1 MLKDKNIYVIPCL
14 GFLSVILVGWIVL
27 MLPICNNG
35 NVTPFD
41 ALFTAVSATCVNGL
55 TTVNLSTE
63 YSFLGQLA
71 IAIITEIG
79 AIGFVTFI
87 SFILS
92 FKKKRMSLSET
103 LLLGS
108 ALNDNNY
115 GKLKQ
120 RLKEVIK
127 YTIVIQIIGAILLA
141 VDFIPRFGIKN
152 GIWYSIFHSITAFC
166 NAGFDLLGKT
176 DHLYPSLTSYVG
188 NPLVNLT
195 IMGLIVTGGIGFL
208 TWDDIYTKKYHFRQY
223 CMQSKVILL
232 TSLFLIFVPAAFF
245 FFRDFAGMPV
255 KERTLC
261 ALFQS
266 VTTRTAGF
274 NTADLSGMTGASQ
287 AIMIVLM
294 MIGGAPGSTAGGM
307 KITTFAV
314 LTANASA
321 TFRQRED
328 TQMFGRRVGQE
339 VLKNASTI
347 LMMYLFLV
355 LMGGM
360 VISVAENLPISEC
373 LFETA
378 SAVGTVG
385 LTLGITP
392 QLGVLS
398 KGILIAL
405 MFLGR
410 VGGLTLVY
418 AAMPGRK
425 SAHAK
430 MPLEKINVG
439 EEEMI

>member
-166 NAGFDLLGKT
+166 NAGFDIIGDTSLEIFAKNIYVNIVFIILMFLGSIGYFVIEDIIGAIKKKRFIHISFHTKIVLTASLIIYLVSIMLLKIAE
-176 DHLYPSLTSYVG
+176 P
-188 NPLVNLT
+188 NLT
-195 IMGLIVTGGIGFL
+195 WLEAVFT
-208 TWDDIYTKKYHFRQY
+208 
-223 CMQSKVILL
+223 
-232 TSLFLIFVPAAFF
+232 
-245 FFRDFAGMPV
+245 
-255 KERTLC
+255 
-261 ALFQS
+261 S
-266 VTTRTAGF
+266 VTARTTGFSTINMAGTLPITKLIISF
-274 NTADLSGMTGASQ
+274 L
-287 AIMIVLM
+287 MI
-294 MIGGAPGSTAGGM
+294 IGGAPGSTSGGIRITSIAILALTVRATLRNKKNVVVYYK
-307 KITTFAV
+307 KIDLQTIRQAITNIVICAMLV
-314 LTANASA
+314 LISMFIMEKVQIMRLDNNLFMCASA
-321 TFRQRED
+321 FSATGLSVTNVAKMNF
-328 TQMFGRRVGQE
+328 
-339 VLKNASTI
+339 ASKVI
-347 LMMYLFLV
+347 L
-355 LMGGM
+355 
-360 VISVAENLPISEC
+360 E
-373 LFETA
+373 
-378 SAVGTVG
+378 
-385 LTLGITP
+385 
-392 QLGVLS
+392 
-398 KGILIAL
+398 AL
-405 MFLGR
+405 MYIGR
-410 VGGLTLVY
+410 VGPISILSILIFKKKENQNIEYV
-418 AAMPGRK
+418 
-425 SAHAK
+425 S
-430 MPLEKINVG
+430 
-439 EEEMI
+439 

>member
-166 NAGFDLLGKT
+166 NAGFDIIGDTSLEIFAKNIYVNIVFIILMFLGSIGYFVIEDIIGAIKKKRFIHISFHTKIVLTASLIIYLVSIMLLKIAE
-176 DHLYPSLTSYVG
+176 P
-188 NPLVNLT
+188 NLT
-195 IMGLIVTGGIGFL
+195 WLEAVFT
-208 TWDDIYTKKYHFRQY
+208 
-223 CMQSKVILL
+223 
-232 TSLFLIFVPAAFF
+232 
-245 FFRDFAGMPV
+245 
-255 KERTLC
+255 
-261 ALFQS
+261 S
-266 VTTRTAGF
+266 VTARTTGF
-274 NTADLSGMTGASQ
+274 STINMAETLPITKLIISFL
-287 AIMIVLM
+287 MI
-294 MIGGAPGSTAGGM
+294 IGGAPGSTSGGIRITSIAILALTVRATLRNKKNVVVYYK
-307 KITTFAV
+307 KIDLQTIRQAITNIVICAMLV
-314 LTANASA
+314 LISMFIMEKVQIMRLDNNLFMCASA
-321 TFRQRED
+321 FSATGLSVTNVAKMNF
-328 TQMFGRRVGQE
+328 
-339 VLKNASTI
+339 ASKVI
-347 LMMYLFLV
+347 L
-355 LMGGM
+355 
-360 VISVAENLPISEC
+360 E
-373 LFETA
+373 
-378 SAVGTVG
+378 
-385 LTLGITP
+385 
-392 QLGVLS
+392 
-398 KGILIAL
+398 AL
-405 MFLGR
+405 MYIGR
-410 VGGLTLVY
+410 VGPISILSILIFKKKENQNIEYVSG
-418 AAMPGRK
+418 
-425 SAHAK
+425 
-430 MPLEKINVG
+430 NV
-439 EEEMI
+439 ML

>member
-55 TTVNLSTE
+55 TTVNLGVD

-103 LLLGS
+103 LLLSS

-166 NAGFDLLGKT
+166 NAGFDIIGDTSLEIFAKNIYVNIVFIILMFLGSIGYFVIEDIIGAIKKKRFIHISFHTKIVLTASLIIYLVSIMLLKIAE
-176 DHLYPSLTSYVG
+176 P
-188 NPLVNLT
+188 NLT
-195 IMGLIVTGGIGFL
+195 WLEAVFT
-208 TWDDIYTKKYHFRQY
+208 
-223 CMQSKVILL
+223 
-232 TSLFLIFVPAAFF
+232 
-245 FFRDFAGMPV
+245 
-255 KERTLC
+255 
-261 ALFQS
+261 S
-266 VTTRTAGF
+266 VTARTTGFSTINMAGTLPITKLIISF
-274 NTADLSGMTGASQ
+274 L
-287 AIMIVLM
+287 MI
-294 MIGGAPGSTAGGM
+294 IGGAPGSTSGGIRITSIAILALTVRATLRNKKDVIVYYK
-307 KITTFAV
+307 KIDLQTIRQAITNIVICLV
-314 LTANASA
+314 LVLISMFIMEKVQIMRLDNNLFMCASA
-321 TFRQRED
+321 FSATGLSVTNVANMNF
-328 TQMFGRRVGQE
+328 TSKV
-339 VLKNASTI
+339 I
-347 LMMYLFLV
+347 L
-355 LMGGM
+355 
-360 VISVAENLPISEC
+360 E
-373 LFETA
+373 
-378 SAVGTVG
+378 
-385 LTLGITP
+385 
-392 QLGVLS
+392 
-398 KGILIAL
+398 AL
-405 MFLGR
+405 MYIGR
-410 VGGLTLVY
+410 VGPISILSILIFKKKENQNIEYVSG
-418 AAMPGRK
+418 
-425 SAHAK
+425 
-430 MPLEKINVG
+430 NV
-439 EEEMI
+439 ML

>member
-120 RLKEVIK
+120 RLNEVIK

-166 NAGFDLLGKT
+166 NAGFDIIGDTSLEIFAKNIYLNIVFIILMFLGSIGYFVIEDIIGAIKKKRFIHISFHTKIVLTASLIIYLVSIMLLKIAE
-176 DHLYPSLTSYVG
+176 P
-188 NPLVNLT
+188 NLT
-195 IMGLIVTGGIGFL
+195 WLEAVFT
-208 TWDDIYTKKYHFRQY
+208 
-223 CMQSKVILL
+223 
-232 TSLFLIFVPAAFF
+232 
-245 FFRDFAGMPV
+245 
-255 KERTLC
+255 
-261 ALFQS
+261 S
-266 VTTRTAGF
+266 VTARTTGFSTINMAGTLPITKLIISF
-274 NTADLSGMTGASQ
+274 L
-287 AIMIVLM
+287 MI
-294 MIGGAPGSTAGGM
+294 IGGAPGSTSGGIRITSIAILALTVRATLRNKKNVVVYYK
-307 KITTFAV
+307 KIDLQTIRQAITNIFICAMLV
-314 LTANASA
+314 LISMFIMEKVQIMRLDNNLFMCASA
-321 TFRQRED
+321 FSATGLSVTNVAKMNF
-328 TQMFGRRVGQE
+328 
-339 VLKNASTI
+339 ASKVI
-347 LMMYLFLV
+347 L
-355 LMGGM
+355 
-360 VISVAENLPISEC
+360 E
-373 LFETA
+373 
-378 SAVGTVG
+378 
-385 LTLGITP
+385 
-392 QLGVLS
+392 
-398 KGILIAL
+398 AL
-405 MFLGR
+405 MYIGR
-410 VGGLTLVY
+410 VGPISILSILIFKKKENQNIEYVSG
-418 AAMPGRK
+418 
-425 SAHAK
+425 
-430 MPLEKINVG
+430 NV
-439 EEEMI
+439 ML

>member
-152 GIWYSIFHSITAFC
+152 GIWYSIFHSIKAFC
-166 NAGFDLLGKT
+166 NAGFDIIGDTSLEIFAKNIYVNIVFIILMFLGSIGYFVIEDIIGAIKKKRFIHISFHTKIVLTASLIIYLVSIMLLKIAE
-176 DHLYPSLTSYVG
+176 P
-188 NPLVNLT
+188 NLT
-195 IMGLIVTGGIGFL
+195 WLEAVFT
-208 TWDDIYTKKYHFRQY
+208 
-223 CMQSKVILL
+223 
-232 TSLFLIFVPAAFF
+232 
-245 FFRDFAGMPV
+245 
-255 KERTLC
+255 
-261 ALFQS
+261 S
-266 VTTRTAGF
+266 VTARTTGFSTINMAGTLPITKLIISF
-274 NTADLSGMTGASQ
+274 L
-287 AIMIVLM
+287 MI
-294 MIGGAPGSTAGGM
+294 IGGAPGSTSGGIRITSIAILALTVRATLRNKKNVVVYYK
-307 KITTFAV
+307 KIDLQTIRQAITNIVICAMLV
-314 LTANASA
+314 LISMFIMEKVQIMRLDNNLFMCASA
-321 TFRQRED
+321 FSATGLSVTNVAKMNF
-328 TQMFGRRVGQE
+328 
-339 VLKNASTI
+339 ASKVI
-347 LMMYLFLV
+347 L
-355 LMGGM
+355 
-360 VISVAENLPISEC
+360 E
-373 LFETA
+373 
-378 SAVGTVG
+378 
-385 LTLGITP
+385 
-392 QLGVLS
+392 
-398 KGILIAL
+398 AL
-405 MFLGR
+405 MYIGR
-410 VGGLTLVY
+410 VGPISILSILIFKKKENQNIEYVSG
-418 AAMPGRK
+418 
-425 SAHAK
+425 
-430 MPLEKINVG
+430 NV
-439 EEEMI
+439 ML

>member
-166 NAGFDLLGKT
+166 NAGFDIIGDTSLEIFAKNIYVNIVFIILMFLGSIGYFVIEDIIGAIKKKRFIHISFHTKIVLTASLIIYLVSIMLLKIAE
-176 DHLYPSLTSYVG
+176 P
-188 NPLVNLT
+188 NLT
-195 IMGLIVTGGIGFL
+195 WLEAVFT
-208 TWDDIYTKKYHFRQY
+208 
-223 CMQSKVILL
+223 
-232 TSLFLIFVPAAFF
+232 
-245 FFRDFAGMPV
+245 
-255 KERTLC
+255 
-261 ALFQS
+261 S
-266 VTTRTAGF
+266 VTARTTGFSTINMAGTLPITKLIISF
-274 NTADLSGMTGASQ
+274 L
-287 AIMIVLM
+287 MI
-294 MIGGAPGSTAGGM
+294 IGGAPGSTSGGIRITSIAILALTVRATLRNKKNVVVYYK
-307 KITTFAV
+307 KIDLQTIRQAITNIVICAMLV
-314 LTANASA
+314 LISMFIMEKVQIMRLDNNLFMCASA
-321 TFRQRED
+321 FSATGLSVTNVAKMNF
-328 TQMFGRRVGQE
+328 
-339 VLKNASTI
+339 ASKVI
-347 LMMYLFLV
+347 L
-355 LMGGM
+355 
-360 VISVAENLPISEC
+360 E
-373 LFETA
+373 
-378 SAVGTVG
+378 
-385 LTLGITP
+385 
-392 QLGVLS
+392 
-398 KGILIAL
+398 AL
-405 MFLGR
+405 MYIGR
-410 VGGLTLVY
+410 VGPISILSILIFKKKENQNIEYVSG
-418 AAMPGRK
+418 
-425 SAHAK
+425 
-430 MPLEKINVG
+430 NV
-439 EEEMI
+439 ML

>member
-35 NVTPFD
+35 NITPFD

-166 NAGFDLLGKT
+166 NAGFDIIGDTSLEIFAKNIYVNIVFIILMFLGSIGYFVIEDIIGAIKKKRFIHISFHTKIVLTASLIIYLVSIMLLKIAE
-176 DHLYPSLTSYVG
+176 P
-188 NPLVNLT
+188 NLT
-195 IMGLIVTGGIGFL
+195 WLEAVFT
-208 TWDDIYTKKYHFRQY
+208 
-223 CMQSKVILL
+223 
-232 TSLFLIFVPAAFF
+232 
-245 FFRDFAGMPV
+245 
-255 KERTLC
+255 
-261 ALFQS
+261 S
-266 VTTRTAGF
+266 VTARTTGFSTINMAGTLPITKLIISF
-274 NTADLSGMTGASQ
+274 L
-287 AIMIVLM
+287 MI
-294 MIGGAPGSTAGGM
+294 IGGAPGSTSGGIRITSIAILALTVRATLRNKKNVVVYYK
-307 KITTFAV
+307 KIDLQTIRQAITNIVICAMLV
-314 LTANASA
+314 LISMFIMEKVQIMRLDNNLFMCASA
-321 TFRQRED
+321 FSATGLSVTNVAKMNF
-328 TQMFGRRVGQE
+328 
-339 VLKNASTI
+339 ASKVI
-347 LMMYLFLV
+347 L
-355 LMGGM
+355 
-360 VISVAENLPISEC
+360 E
-373 LFETA
+373 
-378 SAVGTVG
+378 
-385 LTLGITP
+385 
-392 QLGVLS
+392 
-398 KGILIAL
+398 AL
-405 MFLGR
+405 MYIGR
-410 VGGLTLVY
+410 VGPISILSILIFKKKENQNIEYVSG
-418 AAMPGRK
+418 
-425 SAHAK
+425 
-430 MPLEKINVG
+430 NV
-439 EEEMI
+439 ML

>member
-55 TTVNLSTE
+55 TTVNLSVD

-103 LLLGS
+103 LLLSS

-166 NAGFDLLGKT
+166 NAGFDIIGGT
-176 DHLYPSLTSYVG
+176 DSLRIFNDEVYV
-188 NPLVNLT
+188 N
-195 IMGLIVTGGIGFL
+195 IVIIVLMFLGGIGFFVIE
-208 TWDDIYTKKYHFRQY
+208 DIWTCFKKSKLEKISFQTKIVL
-223 CMQSKVILL
+223 S
-232 TSLFLIFVPAAFF
+232 TSL
-245 FFRDFAGMPV
+245 
-255 KERTLC
+255 
-261 ALFQS
+261 
-266 VTTRTAGF
+266 
-274 NTADLSGMTGASQ
+274 
-287 AIMIVLM
+287 IVLVISLILIKIFEPNISFLEDLFTSLALRTTGFTTIDFSKINVITKFICCIFM
-294 MIGGAPGSTAGGM
+294 FIGGAPGSTSGG
-307 KITTFAV
+307 IRENVVAILCLV
-314 LTANASA
+314 VSA
-321 TFRQRED
+321 TLREKREVVVFYRRIDQDTIRKAVTIVILGLIVILIGTILLLHLESLQLED
-328 TQMFGRRVGQE
+328 TAFHVISAFSEVGISYVDLGSFNQI
-339 VLKNASTI
+339 SQ
-347 LMMYLFLV
+347 LV
-355 LMGGM
+355 LMF
-360 VISVAENLPISEC
+360 I
-373 LFETA
+373 
-378 SAVGTVG
+378 
-385 LTLGITP
+385 
-392 QLGVLS
+392 
-398 KGILIAL
+398 
-405 MFLGR
+405 MFIGR
-410 VGGLTLVY
+410 VEPIAILSIFLVE
-418 AAMPGRK
+418 RK
-425 SAHAK
+425 ERQDIGYPDANII
-430 MPLEKINVG
+430 L
-439 EEEMI
+439 

>member
-1 MLKDKNIYVIPCL
+1 MLKDKNIYLIPCL

-166 NAGFDLLGKT
+166 NSGFDIIGDTSLEIFAKNIYVNIVFIILMFLGSIGYFVIEDIIGAIKKKRFIHISFHTKIVLTASLIIYLVSIMLLKIAE
-176 DHLYPSLTSYVG
+176 S
-188 NPLVNLT
+188 NLT
-195 IMGLIVTGGIGFL
+195 WLEAVFT
-208 TWDDIYTKKYHFRQY
+208 
-223 CMQSKVILL
+223 
-232 TSLFLIFVPAAFF
+232 
-245 FFRDFAGMPV
+245 
-255 KERTLC
+255 
-261 ALFQS
+261 S
-266 VTTRTAGF
+266 VTARTTGFSTINMAGTLPITKLIISF
-274 NTADLSGMTGASQ
+274 L
-287 AIMIVLM
+287 MI
-294 MIGGAPGSTAGGM
+294 IGGAPGSTSGGIRITSIAILALTVRATLRNKKNVVVYYK
-307 KITTFAV
+307 KIDLQTIRQAITNIVICAMLV
-314 LTANASA
+314 LISMFIMEKVQIMRLDNNLFMCASA
-321 TFRQRED
+321 FSATGLSVTNVAKMNF
-328 TQMFGRRVGQE
+328 
-339 VLKNASTI
+339 ASKVI
-347 LMMYLFLV
+347 L
-355 LMGGM
+355 
-360 VISVAENLPISEC
+360 E
-373 LFETA
+373 
-378 SAVGTVG
+378 
-385 LTLGITP
+385 
-392 QLGVLS
+392 
-398 KGILIAL
+398 AL
-405 MFLGR
+405 MYIGR
-410 VGGLTLVY
+410 VGPISILSILIFKKKENQNIEYVSG
-418 AAMPGRK
+418 
-425 SAHAK
+425 
-430 MPLEKINVG
+430 NV
-439 EEEMI
+439 ML

>member
-103 LLLGS
+103 LLLSS
-108 ALNDNNY
+108 ALNDNHY

-166 NAGFDLLGKT
+166 NAGFDIIGDTSLEIFAKNIYVNIVFIILMFLGSIGYFVIEDIIGCIKKKSFLHISFHTKIVLTASLIIYLISIMLLKIAE
-176 DHLYPSLTSYVG
+176 P
-188 NPLVNLT
+188 NLT
-195 IMGLIVTGGIGFL
+195 WLEAVFT
-208 TWDDIYTKKYHFRQY
+208 
-223 CMQSKVILL
+223 
-232 TSLFLIFVPAAFF
+232 
-245 FFRDFAGMPV
+245 
-255 KERTLC
+255 
-261 ALFQS
+261 S
-266 VTTRTAGF
+266 VTARTTGFSTINMAGTLPITKLIISF
-274 NTADLSGMTGASQ
+274 L
-287 AIMIVLM
+287 MI
-294 MIGGAPGSTAGGM
+294 IGGAPGSTSGGIRITSIAILALTVRATLRNKKDVVVYYK
-307 KITTFAV
+307 KIDLQTIRQAITNIVICAMLV
-314 LTANASA
+314 LISMFIMEKVQIMRLDNNLFMCASA
-321 TFRQRED
+321 FSATGLSVTNVAKMNF
-328 TQMFGRRVGQE
+328 
-339 VLKNASTI
+339 ASKVI
-347 LMMYLFLV
+347 L
-355 LMGGM
+355 
-360 VISVAENLPISEC
+360 E
-373 LFETA
+373 
-378 SAVGTVG
+378 
-385 LTLGITP
+385 
-392 QLGVLS
+392 
-398 KGILIAL
+398 AL
-405 MFLGR
+405 MYIGR
-410 VGGLTLVY
+410 VGPISILSILIFKKKENQNIEYVSG
-418 AAMPGRK
+418 
-425 SAHAK
+425 
-430 MPLEKINVG
+430 NV
-439 EEEMI
+439 ML

>member
-103 LLLGS
+103 LLLSS

-166 NAGFDLLGKT
+166 NAGFDIIGDTSLEIFAKNIYVNIVFIILMFLGSIGYFVIEDIIGAIKKKRFIHISFHTKIVLTASFIIYLVSIMLLKIAE
-176 DHLYPSLTSYVG
+176 P
-188 NPLVNLT
+188 NLT
-195 IMGLIVTGGIGFL
+195 WLEAVFTSVTARTTGFS
-208 TWDDIYTKKYHFRQY
+208 TIN
-223 CMQSKVILL
+223 M
-232 TSLFLIFVPAAFF
+232 
-245 FFRDFAGMPV
+245 AGMLPIT
-255 KERTLC
+255 KLIISF
-261 ALFQS
+261 L
-266 VTTRTAGF
+266 
-274 NTADLSGMTGASQ
+274 
-287 AIMIVLM
+287 MI
-294 MIGGAPGSTAGGM
+294 IGGAPGSTSGGIRITSIAILALTVRATLRNKKDVVVFYK
-307 KITTFAV
+307 KIDLQTIRQAITNIVICLV
-314 LTANASA
+314 LVLISMFIMEKVQIMRLDNNLFMCASA
-321 TFRQRED
+321 FSATGLSVTNVAKLNF
-328 TQMFGRRVGQE
+328 
-339 VLKNASTI
+339 ASKVI
-347 LMMYLFLV
+347 L
-355 LMGGM
+355 
-360 VISVAENLPISEC
+360 E
-373 LFETA
+373 
-378 SAVGTVG
+378 
-385 LTLGITP
+385 
-392 QLGVLS
+392 
-398 KGILIAL
+398 AL
-405 MFLGR
+405 MYIGR
-410 VGGLTLVY
+410 VGPISILSILIFKKKENQNIEYVSG
-418 AAMPGRK
+418 
-425 SAHAK
+425 
-430 MPLEKINVG
+430 NV
-439 EEEMI
+439 ML

>member
-35 NVTPFD
+35 NITPFD

-103 LLLGS
+103 LLLSS

-166 NAGFDLLGKT
+166 NAGFDIIGDTSLEIFAKNIYVNIVFIILMFLGSIGYFVIEDIIGAIKKKRFIHISFHTKIVLTASFIIYLVSIMLLKIAE
-176 DHLYPSLTSYVG
+176 P
-188 NPLVNLT
+188 NLT
-195 IMGLIVTGGIGFL
+195 WLEAVFT
-208 TWDDIYTKKYHFRQY
+208 
-223 CMQSKVILL
+223 
-232 TSLFLIFVPAAFF
+232 
-245 FFRDFAGMPV
+245 
-255 KERTLC
+255 
-261 ALFQS
+261 S
-266 VTTRTAGF
+266 VTARTTGFSTINMAGTLPITKLIISF
-274 NTADLSGMTGASQ
+274 L
-287 AIMIVLM
+287 MI
-294 MIGGAPGSTAGGM
+294 IGGAPGSTSGGIRITSIAILALTVRATLRNKKDVIVYYK
-307 KITTFAV
+307 KIDLQTIRQAITNIVICLV
-314 LTANASA
+314 LVLISMFIMEKVQIMRLDNNLFMCASA
-321 TFRQRED
+321 FSATGLSVTNVANMNF
-328 TQMFGRRVGQE
+328 TSKV
-339 VLKNASTI
+339 I
-347 LMMYLFLV
+347 L
-355 LMGGM
+355 
-360 VISVAENLPISEC
+360 E
-373 LFETA
+373 
-378 SAVGTVG
+378 
-385 LTLGITP
+385 
-392 QLGVLS
+392 
-398 KGILIAL
+398 AL
-405 MFLGR
+405 MYIGR
-410 VGGLTLVY
+410 VGPISILSILIFKKKENQNIEYVSG
-418 AAMPGRK
+418 
-425 SAHAK
+425 
-430 MPLEKINVG
+430 NV
-439 EEEMI
+439 ML

>member
-55 TTVNLSTE
+55 TTVNLSVD

-166 NAGFDLLGKT
+166 NAGFDIIGDTSLEIFAKNIYLNIVFIILMFLGSIGYFVIEDIIGAIKKKRFIHISFHTKIVLTASLIIYLVSIMLLKIAE
-176 DHLYPSLTSYVG
+176 P
-188 NPLVNLT
+188 NLT
-195 IMGLIVTGGIGFL
+195 WLEAVFT
-208 TWDDIYTKKYHFRQY
+208 
-223 CMQSKVILL
+223 
-232 TSLFLIFVPAAFF
+232 
-245 FFRDFAGMPV
+245 
-255 KERTLC
+255 
-261 ALFQS
+261 S
-266 VTTRTAGF
+266 VTARTTGF
-274 NTADLSGMTGASQ
+274 STINMSGTLPITKLIISFL
-287 AIMIVLM
+287 MI
-294 MIGGAPGSTAGGM
+294 IGGAPGSTSGGIRITSIAILALTVRATLRNKKNVVVYYK
-307 KITTFAV
+307 KIDLQTIRQAITNIVICVMLV
-314 LTANASA
+314 LISMFIMEKVQIMRLDNNLFMCASA
-321 TFRQRED
+321 FSATGLSVTNVAKMNF
-328 TQMFGRRVGQE
+328 
-339 VLKNASTI
+339 ASKVI
-347 LMMYLFLV
+347 L
-355 LMGGM
+355 
-360 VISVAENLPISEC
+360 E
-373 LFETA
+373 
-378 SAVGTVG
+378 
-385 LTLGITP
+385 
-392 QLGVLS
+392 
-398 KGILIAL
+398 AL
-405 MFLGR
+405 MYIGR
-410 VGGLTLVY
+410 VGPISILSILIFKKKENQNIEYVSG
-418 AAMPGRK
+418 
-425 SAHAK
+425 
-430 MPLEKINVG
+430 NV
-439 EEEMI
+439 ML

>member
-166 NAGFDLLGKT
+166 NAGFDIIGDTSLEIFAKNIYLNIVFIILMFLGSIGYFVIEDIIGAIKKKRFIHISFHTKIVLTASLIIYLVSIMLLKIAE
-176 DHLYPSLTSYVG
+176 P
-188 NPLVNLT
+188 NLT
-195 IMGLIVTGGIGFL
+195 WLEAVFT
-208 TWDDIYTKKYHFRQY
+208 
-223 CMQSKVILL
+223 
-232 TSLFLIFVPAAFF
+232 
-245 FFRDFAGMPV
+245 
-255 KERTLC
+255 
-261 ALFQS
+261 S
-266 VTTRTAGF
+266 VTARTTGFSTINMAGTLPITKLIISF
-274 NTADLSGMTGASQ
+274 L
-287 AIMIVLM
+287 MI
-294 MIGGAPGSTAGGM
+294 IGGAPGSTSGGIRITSIAILALTVRATLRNKKNVVVYYK
-307 KITTFAV
+307 KIDLQTIRQAITNIVICVMLV
-314 LTANASA
+314 LISMFIMEKVQIMRLDNNLFMCASA
-321 TFRQRED
+321 FSATGLSVTNVSTMNFASKVILEAL
-328 TQMFGRRVGQE
+328 MYIGRIG
-339 VLKNASTI
+339 
-347 LMMYLFLV
+347 
-355 LMGGM
+355 
-360 VISVAENLPISEC
+360 PIS
-373 LFETA
+373 
-378 SAVGTVG
+378 
-385 LTLGITP
+385 I
-392 QLGVLS
+392 LS
-398 KGILIAL
+398 ILI
-405 MFLGR
+405 FKKKENQNIEYVSG
-410 VGGLTLVY
+410 
-418 AAMPGRK
+418 
-425 SAHAK
+425 
-430 MPLEKINVG
+430 NV
-439 EEEMI
+439 ML

>member
-152 GIWYSIFHSITAFC
+152 GIWYSMFHSITAFC
-166 NAGFDLLGKT
+166 NAGFDIIGDTSLEIFAKNIYLNIVFIILMFLGSIGYFVIEDIIGAIKKKRFIHISFHTKIVLTASLIIYLVSIMLLKIAE
-176 DHLYPSLTSYVG
+176 P
-188 NPLVNLT
+188 NLT
-195 IMGLIVTGGIGFL
+195 WLEAVFT
-208 TWDDIYTKKYHFRQY
+208 
-223 CMQSKVILL
+223 
-232 TSLFLIFVPAAFF
+232 
-245 FFRDFAGMPV
+245 
-255 KERTLC
+255 
-261 ALFQS
+261 S
-266 VTTRTAGF
+266 VTARTTGFSTINMAGTLPITKLIISF
-274 NTADLSGMTGASQ
+274 L
-287 AIMIVLM
+287 MI
-294 MIGGAPGSTAGGM
+294 IGGAPGSTSGGIRITSIAILALTVRATLRNKKNVVVYYK
-307 KITTFAV
+307 KIDLQTIRQAITNIVICAMLV
-314 LTANASA
+314 LISMFIMEKVQIMRLDNNLFMCASA
-321 TFRQRED
+321 FSATGLSVTNVAKMNF
-328 TQMFGRRVGQE
+328 
-339 VLKNASTI
+339 ASKVI
-347 LMMYLFLV
+347 L
-355 LMGGM
+355 
-360 VISVAENLPISEC
+360 E
-373 LFETA
+373 
-378 SAVGTVG
+378 
-385 LTLGITP
+385 
-392 QLGVLS
+392 
-398 KGILIAL
+398 AL
-405 MFLGR
+405 MYIGR
-410 VGGLTLVY
+410 VGPISILSILIFKKKENQNIEYVSG
-418 AAMPGRK
+418 
-425 SAHAK
+425 
-430 MPLEKINVG
+430 NV
-439 EEEMI
+439 ML

>member
-14 GFLSVILVGWIVL
+14 GFLFVILVGWIVL

-63 YSFLGQLA
+63 YSFWGQLA

-166 NAGFDLLGKT
+166 NAGFDIIGDTSLEIFAKNIYVNIVFIILMFLGSIGYFVIEDIIGAIKKKHFIHISFHTKIVLTASLIIYLVSIMLLKIAE
-176 DHLYPSLTSYVG
+176 P
-188 NPLVNLT
+188 NLT
-195 IMGLIVTGGIGFL
+195 WLEAVFT
-208 TWDDIYTKKYHFRQY
+208 
-223 CMQSKVILL
+223 
-232 TSLFLIFVPAAFF
+232 
-245 FFRDFAGMPV
+245 
-255 KERTLC
+255 
-261 ALFQS
+261 S
-266 VTTRTAGF
+266 VTARTTGFSTINMAGTLPITKLIISF
-274 NTADLSGMTGASQ
+274 L
-287 AIMIVLM
+287 MI
-294 MIGGAPGSTAGGM
+294 IGGAPGSTSGGIRITSIAILALTVRATLRNKKNVVVYYK
-307 KITTFAV
+307 KIDLQTIRQAITNIVICVMLV
-314 LTANASA
+314 LISMFIMEKVQIMRLDNNLFMCASA
-321 TFRQRED
+321 FSATGLSVTNVAKMNF
-328 TQMFGRRVGQE
+328 
-339 VLKNASTI
+339 ASKVI
-347 LMMYLFLV
+347 L
-355 LMGGM
+355 
-360 VISVAENLPISEC
+360 E
-373 LFETA
+373 
-378 SAVGTVG
+378 
-385 LTLGITP
+385 
-392 QLGVLS
+392 
-398 KGILIAL
+398 AL
-405 MFLGR
+405 MYIGR
-410 VGGLTLVY
+410 VGPISILSILIFKKKENQNIEYVSG
-418 AAMPGRK
+418 
-425 SAHAK
+425 
-430 MPLEKINVG
+430 NV
-439 EEEMI
+439 ML

>member
-166 NAGFDLLGKT
+166 NAGFDIIGDTSLEIFAKNIYVNIVFIILMFLGSIGYFVIEDIIGAIKKKRFIHISFHTKIVLTASLIIYLVSIMLLKIAE
-176 DHLYPSLTSYVG
+176 S
-188 NPLVNLT
+188 NLT
-195 IMGLIVTGGIGFL
+195 WLEAVFT
-208 TWDDIYTKKYHFRQY
+208 
-223 CMQSKVILL
+223 
-232 TSLFLIFVPAAFF
+232 
-245 FFRDFAGMPV
+245 
-255 KERTLC
+255 
-261 ALFQS
+261 S
-266 VTTRTAGF
+266 VTARTTGFSTINMAGTLPITKLIISF
-274 NTADLSGMTGASQ
+274 L
-287 AIMIVLM
+287 MI
-294 MIGGAPGSTAGGM
+294 IGGAPGSTSGGIRITSIAILALTVRATLRNKKNVVVYYK
-307 KITTFAV
+307 KIDLQTIRQAITNIVICAMLV
-314 LTANASA
+314 LISMFIMEKVQIMRLDNNLFMCASA
-321 TFRQRED
+321 FSATGLSVTNVAKMNF
-328 TQMFGRRVGQE
+328 
-339 VLKNASTI
+339 ASKVI
-347 LMMYLFLV
+347 L
-355 LMGGM
+355 
-360 VISVAENLPISEC
+360 E
-373 LFETA
+373 
-378 SAVGTVG
+378 
-385 LTLGITP
+385 
-392 QLGVLS
+392 
-398 KGILIAL
+398 AL
-405 MFLGR
+405 MYIGR
-410 VGGLTLVY
+410 VGPISILSILIFKKKENQNIEYVSG
-418 AAMPGRK
+418 
-425 SAHAK
+425 
-430 MPLEKINVG
+430 NV
-439 EEEMI
+439 ML

>member
-103 LLLGS
+103 LLLSS

-166 NAGFDLLGKT
+166 NAGFDIIGDTSLEIFAKNIYVNIVFIILMFLGSIGYFVIEDIIGAIKKKRFIHISFHTKIVLTASLIIYLVSIMLLKIAE
-176 DHLYPSLTSYVG
+176 P
-188 NPLVNLT
+188 NLT
-195 IMGLIVTGGIGFL
+195 WLEAVFT
-208 TWDDIYTKKYHFRQY
+208 
-223 CMQSKVILL
+223 
-232 TSLFLIFVPAAFF
+232 
-245 FFRDFAGMPV
+245 
-255 KERTLC
+255 
-261 ALFQS
+261 S
-266 VTTRTAGF
+266 VTARTTGFSTINMAGTLPITKLIISF
-274 NTADLSGMTGASQ
+274 L
-287 AIMIVLM
+287 MI
-294 MIGGAPGSTAGGM
+294 IGGAPGSTSGGIRITSIAILALTVRATLRNKKNVVVYYK
-307 KITTFAV
+307 KIDLQTIRQAITNIVICAMLV
-314 LTANASA
+314 LISMFIMEKVQIMRLDNNLFMCASA
-321 TFRQRED
+321 FSATGLSVTNVAKMNF
-328 TQMFGRRVGQE
+328 
-339 VLKNASTI
+339 ASKVI
-347 LMMYLFLV
+347 L
-355 LMGGM
+355 
-360 VISVAENLPISEC
+360 E
-373 LFETA
+373 
-378 SAVGTVG
+378 
-385 LTLGITP
+385 
-392 QLGVLS
+392 
-398 KGILIAL
+398 AL
-405 MFLGR
+405 MYIGR
-410 VGGLTLVY
+410 VGPISILSILIFKKKENQNIEYVSG
-418 AAMPGRK
+418 
-425 SAHAK
+425 
-430 MPLEKINVG
+430 NV
-439 EEEMI
+439 ML